1 MLLCFVLV
9 DREAMGAMSEIGQAV
24 LDAIRERRSIRQ
36 FLDEPLAAG
45 DVGTILEAAR
55 WAPSGLNN
63 QPWRFAVVRD
73 AAVKEKVA
81 GQTRYGEIIRN
92 APVIIAVF
100 LDLQESY
107 DRTKDCQAVGA
118 CLQNMWLAV
127 HALGLGG
134 VWIGE
139 ILKNKEDVREILDL
153 PAHLE
158 LMAVMAIG
166 HPRHRHQQ
174 SERKPLKELVVKEL

>member
-1 MLLCFVLV
+1 MT
-9 DREAMGAMSEIGQAV
+9 DTGQAV

-36 FLDEPLAAG
+36 FLDAPLAE
-45 DVGTILEAAR
+45 DDLRTILEAAR

-73 AAVKEKVA
+73 AAVREKVA
-81 GQTRYGEIIRN
+81 RQTRYGEIIRS

-118 CLQNMWLAV
+118 CLQNMWLAL

-139 ILKNKEDVREILDL
+139 ILKNREQVREILEL

-158 LMAVMAIG
+158 LMAVMAVG
-166 HPRHRHQQ
+166 HPRHRRQQ
-174 SERKPLKELVVKEL
+174 SERRPMGELVVKEI

>member
-1 MLLCFVLV
+1 
-9 DREAMGAMSEIGQAV
+9 
-24 LDAIRERRSIRQ
+24 
-36 FLDEPLAAG
+36 
-45 DVGTILEAAR
+45 
-55 WAPSGLNN
+55 
-63 QPWRFAVVRD
+63 
-73 AAVKEKVA
+73 
-81 GQTRYGEIIRN
+81 
-92 APVIIAVF
+92 VF

-118 CLQNMWLAV
+118 CLQTMWLAV

-139 ILKNKEDVREILDL
+139 ILKNREQVREILEL

-166 HPRHRHQQ
+166 HPRHRRQQ
-174 SERKPLKELVVKEL
+174 SERRPLGELVVKEI